1 MGLLGVAGVFFMPV
15 LLRYV
20 SPGIMASV
28 LVIQVWVY
36 YLLLLIQ
43 FGFNWSCPTAY
54 ARAADLQEQASI
66 WHTANR
72 VRLTLLTGLTV
83 LVFGIFYTTYGLD
96 AYYLYGFWLLLGA
109 TAVNSNWLLQA
120 RSDFFTG
127 VVCAFLGVIVS
138 AILLWLIVYRDI
150 FAAHSWL
157 SGVSVICVL
166 TFPVVFLGLG
176 SWWVSRKIYGGC
188 EPATWRWQACN
199 SDAQLLLQNLPLVT
213 TQFLQ
218 LVSATVGTVIVGSL
232 SDASTTNAYA
242 AMERLFNLVASVIT
256 SFYMAA
262 YPRLAASFYGSR
274 HRYWQLVWY
283 QLSLG
288 GLFSL
293 MMMGGFIFWG
303 DTLLKLYVSDRLALS
318 VAPVIMPFAA
328 WIGLYLFQHVLS
340 GYFVLLQRNGLVLA
354 VNALVLIVTFLVGY
368 HMASQDVVLWVYGM
382 LAGQVV
388 AVVWL
393 FSLYYRDMKL
403 LRSRRLGIPP
413 PPKTLSK

>member
-28 LVIQVWVY
+28 LVAQVWVY

-43 FGFNWSCPTAY
+43 FGFNWSSPAAY
-54 ARAADLQEQASI
+54 ARACDLPERASI
-66 WHTANR
+66 WRTANR
-72 VRLTLLTGLTV
+72 VRLSLLTGLSA
-83 LVFGIFYTTYGLD
+83 LIFGIVFIAYELD
-96 AYYLYGFWLLLGA
+96 TYYLFGFWLLLGA

-127 VVCAFLGVIVS
+127 VVCAFLGVVVS
-138 AILLWLIVYRDI
+138 AILVWLIVYRDI
-150 FAAHSWL
+150 FAARSWL
-157 SGVSVICVL
+157 NGVSVICVL
-166 TFPVVFLGLG
+166 TFPAVFLGFG
-176 SWWVSRKIYGGC
+176 SWWMSRKIYGGC
-188 EPATWRWQACN
+188 EPAAWRRQACN
-199 SDAQLLLQNLPLVT
+199 SDAQQLLQNLPLVA

-232 SDASTTNAYA
+232 SDAATTNAYA
-242 AMERLFNLVASVIT
+242 AMERLFNLVASVIV

-262 YPRLAASFYGSR
+262 YPRLAASFYDSR

-283 QLSLG
+283 QLSMG

-293 MMMGGFIFWG
+293 MMMGGFVFFG
-303 DTLLKLYVSDRLALS
+303 DSLLKLYVSDRLALS
-318 VAPVIMPFAA
+318 VAPVMMPFAA

-354 VNALVLIVTFLVGY
+354 VNALVLFVTFFVGY
-368 HMASQDVVLWVYGM
+368 LMASQDVVLWVYGM

-388 AVVWL
+388 AVVWV
-393 FSLYYRDMKL
+393 FSLYYRDMRF
-403 LRSRRLGIPP
+403 LRSRRLDIPP
-413 PPKTLSK
+413 PTVSK